1 MSAHAG
7 LKEEYK
13 GLFLDESQV
22 QLQEWEEALL
32 SLEKAPAD
40 RELINRI
47 FRAIHTLKGSAGFVG
62 MAPLQKL
69 AHEIET
75 GLQAVR
81 DGQAALCPEMVQILF
96 EGLDASRKLVDAFA
110 SGAPLVDAVESIRAK
125 LEGISPAGIP
135 PIDSAGAP
143 IAVQREST
151 ERNLLQIGIQID
163 APSTERYLRSLLVH
177 SRLEDLGTV
186 VMVTPS
192 LEDLRMRGEEF
203 VYVVVLETEKAEEQ
217 VMKALLLDQVKVMQI
232 KSVKGSASGS
242 QRPDAESIAAQGKSS
257 DELYAR
263 VARSDNMVRV
273 PASKLD
279 AMLNLVGELVI
290 QNAGFISIAGEL
302 KTVFGRSPLIAKLE
316 ERSEQLARVARELQ
330 DAVMKVRMLPVAT
343 VFNRFQRV
351 VRDLSRN
358 RGKEVRLDIYGEE
371 TEIDKKVID
380 RMGEPLVHLVRNAVD
395 HGIEGPDD
403 RRATGKN
410 PTGLVRLGAYQE
422 GDRICVEI
430 SDDGRGLDRERI
442 IAKGIEK
449 GLITSQDAQGMSNEA
464 AFGLIFLP
472 GFSTAEQVTDISGRG
487 VGLDAVKRFV
497 EEMDG
502 AVQVRSSMGKG
513 TTVKI
518 TLPLT
523 MAIIRTILVQTSS
536 CYFAIP
542 ISLVR
547 EIIKVDPRT
556 CRSLHRETVVQLRD
570 EILSLVPLREL
581 LRIGD
586 NGGSSGEEAQE
597 AQSVVVVDYEGH
609 RIGVIVDR
617 LLGITEIVIKSLSR
631 HYREIEGLVG
641 ASILGN
647 GAIALILD
655 VEAIMSAHYRQTDIR
670 KSARLDLEQRSVAT
684 GGSSEAGLV
693 EPESSALKQ
702 PPAIADAPPEAAG
715 IPEPAPA
722 AGQAPPWSLDERQRE
737 TLDEIFATSAVQAS
751 SAMST
756 LMRRTVQVSFPE
768 LKLVRIA
775 EIAGALGGDEAA
787 VVRVYVEFAG
797 EVAGGNLIVLPMEQA
812 LRFCDILFE
821 RAAGTTADID
831 QEDLSAIAE
840 VGNIL
845 SASFINA
852 IANQCGCTLHPQ
864 VPDVRI
870 DMCLSTIDSVLA
882 RFNRPGDEVL
892 LTEAQLFYGDS
903 EQTLCHMLL
912 FLEID
917 SMERVQRVLS
927 ADGMRKA
934 GLPA

>member
-1 MSAHAG
+1 MSAYAG

-13 GLFLDESQV
+13 GIFLDEAQV
-22 QLQEWEEALL
+22 QIQEWEEALL

-47 FRAIHTLKGSAGFVG
+47 FRAIHTLKGSSGFVG

-110 SGAPLVDAVESIRAK
+110 SGAPFVDAVESIRAK
-125 LEGISPAGIP
+125 LDGISSAGIP
-135 PIDSAGAP
+135 LIDSAGAP
-143 IAVQREST
+143 IAAQRESI
-151 ERNLLQIGIQID
+151 EKNLFQIGIQVD

-203 VYVVVLETEKAEEQ
+203 AYVVVLETKKAEEQ
-217 VMKALLLDQVKVMQI
+217 VMKALLLDQVKVVQI
-232 KSVKGSASGS
+232 KSVKRSASES
-242 QRPDAESIAAQGKSS
+242 QPPDVDSIAAQGKSS

-302 KTVFGRSPLIAKLE
+302 KTIFGRSPLITKLE
-316 ERSEQLARVARELQ
+316 EKSEQLARVARELQ

-403 RRATGKN
+403 RRAAGKN
-410 PTGLVRLGAYQE
+410 PTGFVRLGAYQE

-442 IAKGIEK
+442 ITKGIEK
-449 GLITSQDAQGMSNEA
+449 GLITSKDAQGMSNEA
-464 AFGLIFLP
+464 AFHLIFLP

-487 VGLDAVKRFV
+487 VGLDVVKRFV

-502 AVQVRSSMGKG
+502 AVQVRSSIGKG

-523 MAIIRTILVQTSS
+523 MAIIRTILVQTST

-542 ISLVR
+542 LSSVR

-556 CRSLHRETVVQLRD
+556 CRSLHKETVVQLRD

-581 LRIGD
+581 LRIGG

-655 VEAIMSAHYRQTDIR
+655 VEAIMSAHYRQADIR
-670 KSARLDLEQRSVAT
+670 KSARIERQSVAT
-684 GGSSEAGLV
+684 GDVSEAGLV
-693 EPESSALKQ
+693 KPESSAIEE

-715 IPEPAPA
+715 ISEPAPA
-722 AGQAPPWSLDERQRE
+722 TEQAPPWSLDEKQRE
-737 TLDEIFATSAVQAS
+737 TLNEIFATSAMQAS

-775 EIAGALGGDEAA
+775 EVSGALGGDESA
-787 VVRVYVEFAG
+787 VVRVYVEFTG
-797 EVAGGNLIVLPMEQA
+797 EVVGGNLIVLPIGQA

-821 RAAGTTADID
+821 RAAGKTVDID

-870 DMCLSTIDSVLA
+870 DMCLSTIDSVLS
-882 RFNRPGDEVL
+882 RFNRPGDEIL

-903 EQTLCHMLL
+903 DQTLCHMLL

-917 SMERVQRVLS
+917 SMARVQQVLS